1 MIRSDPVA
9 EWKAC
14 GVLRQSDLDNLIA
27 AGVPILGLAGDAYGG
42 GFCVPRDRIVPHQ
55 RARRFEFAR
64 HDETAGEGVPA
75 LIVLALDAYGEPADL
90 VAFAWRPD
98 ALHRVVARPRR
109 DARRGQPLACPGCPR
124 RPCHAVG
131 LAPGGAPRG
140 VRRRSGAGRTGAARR
155 RHAGSREP
163 GGTPPARRHADG
175 SPAGHQGP
183 ADGPERRR
191 VSAAPEAG
199 MIDPGTVRV
208 FCRMIHD
215 AAAHALNGAIDPGM
229 LQLDFL
235 HPNGGN
241 MQTVRF
247 PIGAADAMADSAISA
262 ASNGLNVYVEGRTI
276 DIRASAGRGKADATR
291 GVFAFVD
298 DSDGEKGKGGDLK
311 LSPTW
316 RSRAP
321 RATRHNWILLDRALT
336 PEQAEPLG
344 RALRAWIGSDSA
356 TAKLTQPYRVAGTPN
371 FPDAR
376 KRARGR
382 VVSPTRILYMAGP
395 VWSADDLAEVVPPA
409 PETTS
414 RARPGRPIGSD
425 KRHRRGPG
433 GRHGRGPVRPVLS
446 TRSGRR
452 SAPACSRPT
461 SRTCSGVIRT
471 DAPASTCKPYDRL
484 AEEIARAWGKVAA
497 KVEEEA
503 EAAAA
508 VVEPTYPSRAVPVE
522 EARTAVLEAIEAH
535 FAAGT
540 GIAPSGSG
548 PASARP
554 GPRRARSPTTSAGG
568 GARATRARRSTSSR
582 RIGSPRR
589 WRSCSGRRRDGARV
603 PRPRRRRSRRRG
615 LQMCL
620 DMPAVE
626 MAIKLHLTVSKACCK
641 LKHPDTGVMY
651 HCPFF
656 GSCGYQGQIAETP
669 DVWVGA
675 HDLLFTAPG
684 GLGEVGSVTIDEGFW
699 QAGLRIATRGITL
712 DDVGAEP
719 ETGRNAFEMNDGAD
733 IAAWR
738 ATLRKALQS
747 QEELGGVQR
756 RHLVEAGL
764 DPALCGK
771 ANGAEWRLTERITFF
786 PGMSKEARAAAA
798 KAAERVSGV
807 GRMSAVWRGAKQL
820 LEADEGAVS
829 GRMVLIEK
837 NTEDGFG
844 KARAVLNHSVRP
856 VLERWAKLPVLLL
869 DATLPSLDVLQ
880 RFFPASRWWP
890 TSRRPR
896 PTPPCARS
904 SGRPCPGPSSCSPR
918 PGGTGRRSAGRSCC
932 GGSRPAGCRRWWCAS
947 SS

>member
-1 MIRSDPVA
+1 MSG
-9 EWKAC
+9 C
-14 GVLRQSDLDNLIA
+14 
-27 AGVPILGLAGDAYGG
+27 
-42 GFCVPRDRIVPHQ
+42 
-55 RARRFEFAR
+55 
-64 HDETAGEGVPA
+64 
-75 LIVLALDAYGEPADL
+75 EPA
-90 VAFAWRPD
+90 
-98 ALHRVVARPRR
+98 
-109 DARRGQPLACPGCPR
+109 
-124 RPCHAVG
+124 
-131 LAPGGAPRG
+131 
-140 VRRRSGAGRTGAARR
+140 
-155 RHAGSREP
+155 
-163 GGTPPARRHADG
+163 
-175 SPAGHQGP
+175 
-183 ADGPERRR
+183 
-191 VSAAPEAG
+191 
-199 MIDPGTVRV
+199 
-208 FCRMIHD
+208 
-215 AAAHALNGAIDPGM
+215 
-229 LQLDFL
+229 
-235 HPNGGN
+235 
-241 MQTVRF
+241 RF
-247 PIGAADAMADSAISA
+247 
-262 ASNGLNVYVEGRTI
+262 NVYVEGRTI
-276 DIRASAGRGKADATR
+276 DVRASARRGSANATR

-316 RSRAP
+316 SVESSP
-321 RATRHNWILLDRALT
+321 GNRHNWILLDRALT

-382 VVSPTRILYMAGP
+382 VVSPTRILSMAGP

-409 PETTS
+409 PE
-414 RARPGRPIGSD
+414 RAAA
-425 KRHRRGPG
+425 HVPG
-433 GRHGRGPVRPVLS
+433 GRSGATSGTVEDLAADS
-446 TRSGRR
+446 GEDRSGRFFDAIKAAIR
-452 SAPACSRPT
+452 AGMLPADVEDVFRRHPGGC
-461 SRTCSGVIRT
+461 
-471 DAPASTCKPYDRL
+471 ASKYLKPYDRL

-508 VVEPTYPSRAVPVE
+508 VVEPTYPSRAVLVE

-540 GIAPSGSG
+540 GH
-548 PASARP
+548 
-554 GPRRARSPTTSAGG
+554 RAIRVGTGIGKTRAA
-568 GARATRARRSTSSR
+568 ARAVADD
-582 RIGSPRR
+582 I
-589 WRSCSGRRRDGARV
+589 
-603 PRPRRRRSRRRG
+603 RRRRSEGDKSAALYLVPTHRLAEEVAELFRSQGVTARVFRG
-615 LQMCL
+615 RGADDPDAEGFKMCL

-641 LKHPDTGVMY
+641 LKDPDTGVMY
-651 HCPFF
+651 YCPFF
-656 GSCGYQGQIAETP
+656 GACGYQGQIAETP

-712 DDVGAEP
+712 DDIGAEP
-719 ETGRNAFEMNDGAD
+719 ATGRNAFEMMDGAD

-747 QEELGGVQR
+747 QEELGGVKR

-798 KAAERVSGV
+798 RAAERVSGV

-856 VLERWAKLPVLLL
+856 VLGRWAKLPVLLL

-880 RFFPASRWWP
+880 RFFPAVEIVADIEATTPHATVRQVLGAPVSRAKLLQSTAGRNREAIRRAILLRWVKAGRVP
-890 TSRRPR
+890 TLVVCQLELETWLVASGLPDGVTVAHFNAVAGLDVFKSVGLLIAIGRTMPNVLEVEAYAGALTGLEPLRTAEPEKG
-896 PTPPCARS
+896 ARFHD
-904 SGRPCPGPSSCSPR
+904 RVPLALR
-918 PGGTGRRSAGRSCC
+918 MADGTGHAVQGYRHPDPVAEAVRWQIAEAGVLQAIGRARAVNRTAADPVASRSGATS
-932 GGSRPAGCRRWWCAS
+932 PCR
-947 SS
+947 